1 MSMMCCVL
9 VYELHFCMC
18 VVVHAHIIG
27 IWEPFLVGSVAVI
40 KLYVP
45 SNLRESFIWLR
56 HHDNSLSLREAMTG
70 TLSLEPEGRKS
81 SKDHRGVLLV
91 GLFFVA
97 HWLCSFN
104 QLWITCLGVVPL
116 AEG

>member
-1 MSMMCCVL
+1 MLMPSLNAVLSPTNLLFFFSYVHMSMMCCVL

-45 SNLRESFIWLR
+45 SNLREGFIWLR

-70 TLSLEPEGRKS
+70 TLP
-81 SKDHRGVLLV
+81 
-91 GLFFVA
+91 
-97 HWLCSFN
+97 
-104 QLWITCLGVVPL
+104 
-116 AEG
+116 